1 MSAQYHLTRFASS
14 IVKINAYFIHS
25 VKFLLDEEKEK
36 HYKVYLF
43 SIELQLPLMDLKNTI
58 IKRKLA

>member
-1 MSAQYHLTRFASS
+1 MSAQYHLTRFAPS

-25 VKFLLDEEKEK
+25 VKLLLDEEKEK

-43 SIELQLPLMDLKNTI
+43 GIELQLPLMDLKNTI